1 MSNNTELVIPVAFAT
16 DTNYIV
22 PTIVAVKSLI
32 DHCSN
37 SLNYILYLLTE
48 EELNKRTLKI
58 FRSLIKE
65 KHNIKIVYLTVG
77 KLIENVQLCT
87 NGPTKGISKVTYY
100 RFLLPEL
107 ITGFDKVLY
116 LDTDI
121 IIRKDISS
129 IFVTNI
135 DEYYVAGV
143 HDIVGYQIE
152 EERCKELNINSLDSY
167 VNAGVLL
174 LNLKKIR
181 EDKKNIELLKV
192 AKERS
197 FPYNDQDI
205 INSILFGHIKTLPYN
220 CNVIVDYLKS
230 QSFYEALRIDYHEVT
245 NNPII
250 IHYAGKSKPWYSR
263 KNLYADFWWS
273 IVDSISSFSFY
284 IEIIKFRRLIR
295 KRFK

>member
-174 LNLKKIR
+174 LNLKKS
-181 EDKKNIELLKV
+181 EK
-192 AKERS
+192 
-197 FPYNDQDI
+197 
-205 INSILFGHIKTLPYN
+205 IKRTLNY
-220 CNVIVDYLKS
+220 
-230 QSFYEALRIDYHEVT
+230 
-245 NNPII
+245 
-250 IHYAGKSKPWYSR
+250 
-263 KNLYADFWWS
+263 
-273 IVDSISSFSFY
+273 
-284 IEIIKFRRLIR
+284 
-295 KRFK
+295 